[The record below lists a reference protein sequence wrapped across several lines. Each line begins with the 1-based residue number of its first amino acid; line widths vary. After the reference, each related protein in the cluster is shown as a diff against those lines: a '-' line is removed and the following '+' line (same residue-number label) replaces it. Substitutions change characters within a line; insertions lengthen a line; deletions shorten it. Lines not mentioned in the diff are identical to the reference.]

1 MKKIYVSI
9 LAMLAVN
16 ATFAQT
22 VPTCSLNPTFIAAPK
37 VGVFPD
43 SVTNF
48 VSGTVGV
55 PYVENLTVKVPT
67 DTSSS
72 GLNFC
77 FHRFELTNP
86 ATSSNYNLP
95 PGLNF
100 GSSNTTLSITPVNG
114 APAFKF
120 PRTGN
125 YCASVYG
132 TPTTAGTY
140 TLHLVVTPFVSLKPL
155 FGGCSTP
162 SDGSGG
168 SGSLAAPQTL
178 NYYIIKINAPIGVQ
192 EIGKDKFGLMQNSP
206 NPFTGKT
213 EIKYYVED
221 ESNATLT
228 VYNSLGAIV
237 NTQTSKTQLGEN
249 TFTFDSK
256 GLSAGVYI
264 YTVTYKNS
272 VSTKRLVITE

>member
-67 DTSSS
+67 DTFVTVTT
-72 GLNFC
+72 FC
-77 FHRFELTNP
+77 FHRFELTN
-86 ATSSNYNLP
+86 ALGTTNYNLP
-95 PGLNF
+95 PGLNI
-100 GSSNTTLSITPVNG
+100 GTSNTSLTITPVNG

-120 PRTGN
+120 PRSGN
-125 YCASVYG
+125 YCASIFG

-140 TLHLVVTPFVSLKPL
+140 TLKLVVSPYVSIKPPL
-155 FGGCSTP
+155 VACSTP

-168 SGSLAAPQTL
+168 SGSYSAPQIL

-249 TFTFDSK
+249 TFTFDAN